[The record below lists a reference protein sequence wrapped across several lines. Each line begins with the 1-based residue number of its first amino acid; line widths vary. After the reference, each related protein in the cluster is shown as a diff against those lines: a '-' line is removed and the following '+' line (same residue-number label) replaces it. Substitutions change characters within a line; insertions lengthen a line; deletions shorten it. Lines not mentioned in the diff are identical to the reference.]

1 MMFFTAFSTSGVIKK
16 VIGFS
21 VALVLMA
28 TAVVATLPAV
38 SGASPVTFPQCA
50 DQIDNDNDGLIDWVN
65 VPMAGFGDPDCED
78 IFDDSENASEPEPTP
93 EEQCLLEEKFWNGST
108 CEEIAVCS
116 EGQTYNSSTN
126 TCTLPNNGSDDEGS
140 SNNDTNGGSTP
151 SSDNTPRGGGLSGGG
166 RAGGLV
172 LGASTDDMCSDPL
185 IMSYLGMGKKNDLG
199 DVVRLQLFLN
209 KELGLKLLVT
219 GIYDAPTKAAVEQ
232 FQLKYAEEVL
242 APWLP
247 YGLTSTQNP
256 TGYVYKTTKRMINK
270 IHCSTL
276 DIPMPQLP

>member
-16 VIGFS
+16 VIGFCG
-21 VALVLMA
+21 ALVLMA
-28 TAVVATLPAV
+28 TATTLLPAI
-38 SGASPVTFPQCA
+38 SLASPVTFPQCA
-50 DQIDNDNDGLIDWVN
+50 DQIDNDNDGLTDWVN

-78 IFDDSENASEPEPTP
+78 IFDDNESPSESETTP
-93 EEQCLLEEKFWNGST
+93 EEQCLLDAKFWNGSV
-108 CEEIAVCS
+108 CEDITVCS
-116 EGQTYNSSTN
+116 ENETYNGSTN
-126 TCTLPNNGSDDEGS
+126 TCTSTNEGDDEGS
-140 SNNDTNGGSTP
+140 SNNDTGGGSTP
-151 SSDNTPRGGGLSGGG
+151 SSDNISYGGGLSGGG

-172 LGASTDDMCSDPL
+172 LGASTDEMCSDSL
-185 IMSYLGMGKKNDLG
+185 ITSYLGMGKKNDLG

-219 GIYDAPTKAAVEQ
+219 GTYDAPTKAAVEQ

-247 YGLTSTQNP
+247 YGLTSIQKP